1 MKIKHKILMLST
13 LPLVLAVLL
22 INGTLYYLNSAKIAD
37 EQSKLR
43 KELISDRK
51 NELNMYVQ
59 LAKTSIADL
68 YALPDSPDVRDKI
81 KKTIRQMRYGKD
93 GYFFI
98 YDYQGVNQVLGPKP
112 ELEGKNLAN
121 MKDAAGR
128 YFIQQI
134 IHDARE
140 GDGYTQYTWNKPS
153 IKQDVQKL
161 SYTSTLDKYQW
172 VLGTGFYIDDV
183 DTALQQQLV
192 SLQDEMHKSLI
203 QISSI
208 SFLTLVLTLVV
219 TLLVGH
225 RIATPLQQLLKALDD
240 IAHGDGDLTQRLH
253 VKSHDEIRDV
263 CKAFNLFVE
272 HVQILVREIGSISSM
287 IFNDT
292 GSLKQVS
299 QTYNV
304 QMREHSKETEQ
315 VASAV
320 HELSSTAQSVS
331 SHASNAANA
340 TTEASLHSK
349 EAGQVV
355 HNAITSI
362 HSLINE
368 VNSAASTITSL
379 SQETTRISSVVD
391 TIRGIA
397 DQTNLLAL
405 NAAIEAARAGDQGR
419 GFAVVADE
427 VRALAARTQHSTE
440 EINAMLQTLLQGV
453 RQAVEAMN
461 SSQQYSRETVDET
474 QKIEVSLE
482 TVGGAVTL
490 INDMNL
496 QIATAA
502 EEQHAVTHEISRNL
516 ENIQI
521 IIHELSQTAQQSE
534 NSSSQIAES
543 GQQLQALIRRFKY

>member
-1 MKIKHKILMLST
+1 MKIKHKIVMLST
-13 LPLVLAVLL
+13 LPLVLAVIL
-22 INGTLYYLNSAKIAD
+22 INCTLYVLNSDKITA
-37 EQSKLR
+37 EQNKLR
-43 KELISDRK
+43 NELITTRK

-112 ELEGKNLAN
+112 ELEGKNLYN
-121 MKDAAGR
+121 MKDAAGK
-128 YFIQQI
+128 YFLQQI

-172 VLGTGFYIDDV
+172 ILGTGFYIDDV
-183 DTALQQQLV
+183 DMALQQQLV
-192 SLQDEMHKSLI
+192 ALQDDMHKNLI

-208 SFLTLVLTLVV
+208 SLLTLVLTLIITLVV
-219 TLLVGH
+219 SH
-225 RIATPLQQLLKALDD
+225 RIATPLQHLLKALDD

-253 VKSHDEIRDV
+253 VNTRDEINDV
-263 CKAFNLFVE
+263 CTAFNLFVE
-272 HVQILVREIGSISSM
+272 HVQILVREIGAISAM

-299 QTYNV
+299 QTYNA

-331 SHASNAANA
+331 SHASGAANA
-340 TTEASLHSK
+340 TTEAALHSN

-355 HNAITSI
+355 HHAITSI
-362 HSLINE
+362 HNLINE
-368 VNSAASTITSL
+368 VNSAASTITNL
-379 SQETTRISSVVD
+379 SQETSKISSVVD

-405 NAAIEAARAGDQGR
+405 NAAIEAARAGEQGR

-427 VRALAARTQHSTE
+427 VRALAARTQHSTQ
-440 EINAMLQTLLQGV
+440 EINTMLQTLLLGV
-453 RQAVEAMN
+453 RQAVDAMN
-461 SSQQYSRETVDET
+461 SSQLHSKETVNET
-474 QKIEVSLE
+474 QKVEVSLG
-482 TVGGAVTL
+482 TVGQAVTL

-516 ENIQI
+516 ENIQE
-521 IIHELSQTAQQSE
+521 IIHGLTQTAQQSE
-534 NSSSQIAES
+534 NSSAQIADS
-543 GQQLQALIRRFKY
+543 GLQLQTLIKRFKY

>member
-1 MKIKHKILMLST
+1 
-13 LPLVLAVLL
+13 
-22 INGTLYYLNSAKIAD
+22 
-37 EQSKLR
+37 
-43 KELISDRK
+43 
-51 NELNMYVQ
+51 
-59 LAKTSIADL
+59 
-68 YALPDSPDVRDKI
+68 
-81 KKTIRQMRYGKD
+81 
-93 GYFFI
+93 
-98 YDYQGVNQVLGPKP
+98 
-112 ELEGKNLAN
+112 
-121 MKDAAGR
+121 
-128 YFIQQI
+128 
-134 IHDARE
+134 
-140 GDGYTQYTWNKPS
+140 
-153 IKQDVQKL
+153 
-161 SYTSTLDKYQW
+161 
-172 VLGTGFYIDDV
+172 
-183 DTALQQQLV
+183 
-192 SLQDEMHKSLI
+192 
-203 QISSI
+203 
-208 SFLTLVLTLVV
+208 
-219 TLLVGH
+219 
-225 RIATPLQQLLKALDD
+225 
-240 IAHGDGDLTQRLH
+240 
-253 VKSHDEIRDV
+253 
-263 CKAFNLFVE
+263 
-272 HVQILVREIGSISSM
+272 M
-287 IFNDT
+287 IFNDS

-331 SHASNAANA
+331 GHASNAANA

-362 HSLINE
+362 HNLINE

-379 SQETTRISSVVD
+379 SQETSRISSVVD

-405 NAAIEAARAGDQGR
+405 NAAIEAARAGEQGR

-440 EINAMLQTLLQGV
+440 EINAMLQILLQGV
-453 RQAVEAMN
+453 RQAVAAMN

-474 QKIEVSLE
+474 QKIESSLE

-516 ENIQI
+516 ENIQL
-521 IIHELSQTAQQSE
+521 IIHELSHTAQQSE
-534 NSSSQIAES
+534 NSSSQIADS
-543 GQQLQALIRRFKY
+543 GQQLQAQIRRFKY